1 MMHHSRFTIIFIVL
15 AMFCPFVGCGIDT
28 NPFPSNDS
36 ADPMPEAG
44 EDTGSA
50 TNTDADPNGP
60 DADSGAGENDSGCE
74 STPTDDGLSDQGLA
88 PYTIFHAD
96 RRKILVGDV
105 GSVGIS
111 SLIQISD
118 EANTA
123 IAQTESGADGSFAIQ
138 AETSLPGT
146 ILLSSAGTSDTLT
159 TATIGLRD
167 ATTAAYSSSTQLRD
181 AWIESDFEDQ
191 SGFSLEQAG
200 DTIELIGNAQTLLT
214 GLSVVIANLTE
225 GMAMVSQVNV
235 DGSFS
240 VWVQAESG
248 DSLVIFTVEHGSSN
262 GGGAPLSIETP

>member
-1 MMHHSRFTIIFIVL
+1 
-15 AMFCPFVGCGIDT
+15 
-28 NPFPSNDS
+28 
-36 ADPMPEAG
+36 
-44 EDTGSA
+44 
-50 TNTDADPNGP
+50 
-60 DADSGAGENDSGCE
+60 
-74 STPTDDGLSDQGLA
+74 
-88 PYTIFHAD
+88 
-96 RRKILVGDV
+96 
-105 GSVGIS
+105 
-111 SLIQISD
+111 LIQISD

-123 IAQTESGADGSFAIQ
+123 ITQTESGADGSFAIQ

-167 ATTAAYSSSTQLRD
+167 ATTAAYSSSTQLRN

-200 DTIELIGNAQTLLT
+200 DTIELSGNAQTLLT